1 MAHDVAEEFLG
12 IPLEGLKF
20 GVILSDEVRLGLD
33 LGAKKRSQADQL
45 YDLNPLQPFQ
55 ENDHISVGHFYGF
68 VDLGQCSDLV
78 QVGGGRVFHPRIKLG
93 HHAHQFFV
101 ASQRINE
108 RQRTLPAY
116 RERQNRARKQ
126 DCIPNWQN
134 RKDLRYREFFFS
146 HEIPQRTTP
155 NSLDQLDATDGP
167 KVQILRTFKA
177 INLSVSY

>member
-78 QVGGGRVFHPRIKLG
+78 QVGGGRVSPPRIKL
-93 HHAHQFFV
+93 APPPNNFFA
-101 ASQRINE
+101 ASQKIKGP
-108 RQRTLPAY
+108 QKPPPASGK
-116 RERQNRARKQ
+116 RKTR
-126 DCIPNWQN
+126 P
-134 RKDLRYREFFFS
+134 RK
-146 HEIPQRTTP
+146 
-155 NSLDQLDATDGP
+155 
-167 KVQILRTFKA
+167 K
-177 INLSVSY
+177 

>member
-1 MAHDVAEEFLG
+1 MTTFPLG
-12 IPLEGLKF
+12 IFTVLWTLASVPTLCRSAAVGSSTRGSSWATTPINFSSPVSELTSASE
-20 GVILSDEVRLGLD
+20 LSRPTVR
-33 LGAKKRSQADQL
+33 
-45 YDLNPLQPFQ
+45 
-55 ENDHISVGHFYGF
+55 
-68 VDLGQCSDLV
+68 
-78 QVGGGRVFHPRIKLG
+78 GR
-93 HHAHQFFV
+93 
-101 ASQRINE
+101 
-108 RQRTLPAY
+108 T
-116 RERQNRARKQ
+116 ARKQ